1 MQSITRVLNSHL
13 SDAYNADGLLFKE
26 ALEVLALKLK
36 RTGVKD
42 GQQLLERLLP
52 ESNMLSD
59 VLFLGFNMPRK
70 NRLAALYQI
79 KQDEKLINL
88 PVIVVSTAND
98 QTKSKMVFRN
108 TAHYYMR

>member
-1 MQSITRVLNSHL
+1 MQSITRELNSHL
-13 SDAYNADGLLFKE
+13 SDDDKADGLLFKE
-26 ALEVLALKLK
+26 ALEVLALKLN

-52 ESNMLSD
+52 EGNMLSN

-70 NRLAALYQI
+70 NRFATLYQI
-79 KQDEKLINL
+79 KRNEKLIKL

-98 QTKSKMVFRN
+98 QTKGKMVFRN
-108 TAHYYMR
+108 TAHCYMR